1 MKIIEVNSYRDGRT
15 VQIDT
20 DEGVFCFDGRIG
32 SHTKGRL
39 YNGYPMKDN
48 SNLIEDFEEL
58 ETKLIKNFIS
68 YKGNVE
74 STYGMMKKL
83 KN

>member
-1 MKIIEVNSYRDGRT
+1 MRIIEVNSYRDGGT

-32 SHTKGRL
+32 SSTKGRL
-39 YNGYPMKDN
+39 YNGYPMRDN
-48 SNLIEDFEEL
+48 SNLIEDYETL
-58 ETKLIKNFIS
+58 EIQLIKTFIS
-68 YKGNVE
+68 YKDNVE
-74 STYGMMKKL
+74 STYNMMKKL